1 MDSDRH
7 LSTDIDGG
15 SLLCLLSIVVEKV
28 VYYADRPTSDSRSKI
43 TLLVFLYSLYSTV
56 KIASEILS
64 EESMGKPIHLF
75 LFKRNV

>member
-43 TLLVFLYSLYSTV
+43 TLLVFYILY
-56 KIASEILS
+56 I
-64 EESMGKPIHLF
+64 PQ
-75 LFKRNV
+75 